1 MARVDSCGSFQIT
14 TKYGTQTDI
23 SRDGGGVAGNSG
35 PEISTLLGNGP
46 RDGGSLHL
54 ALIIHNDSSVI
65 FEVDELPI
73 FSSECLPLADNDC
86 RHDFFPQLRLSL
98 KKRLLVK

>member
-1 MARVDSCGSFQIT
+1 MKSLARVDSCGSFQIT
-14 TKYGTQTDI
+14 TKYGTQTNI

-46 RDGGSLHL
+46 RDGGPLHL
-54 ALIIHNDSSVI
+54 ALIIHNDPRVI
-65 FEVDELPI
+65 LEVDELSV
-73 FSSECLPLADNDC
+73 FSPEGLPLADDDC

-98 KKRLLVK
+98 